1 MNKIQEAIKATANE
15 IKAIS
20 WPSRK
25 RIYTDTLI
33 VLGALVIGGLAVALL
48 DYIFG
53 SGFKLAITKIEE
65 LNIK

>member
-1 MNKIQEAIKATANE
+1 MSKIKEAIKATINE

-20 WPSRK
+20 WPPRK
-25 RIYTDTLI
+25 RVYTDTLI
-33 VLGALVIGGLAVALL
+33 VLAALVGSGLVIALL